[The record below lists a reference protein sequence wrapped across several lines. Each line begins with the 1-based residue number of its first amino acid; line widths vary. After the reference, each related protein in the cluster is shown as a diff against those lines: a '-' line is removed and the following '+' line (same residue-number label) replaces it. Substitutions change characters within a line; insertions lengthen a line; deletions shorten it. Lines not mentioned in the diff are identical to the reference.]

1 MKKITFDELYVR
13 FVNHNNESNV
23 TSQFSD
29 SQFNRLVG
37 VVVFKSENWPGKD
50 FSLESRSYRFASD
63 NKYFVSGLGG
73 NSIFADSLDG
83 SDRGVRLDYYI
94 NEWDV
99 DYCYIEGEE
108 DDE

>member
-1 MKKITFDELYVR
+1 MKKITFEELYWR
-13 FVNHNNESNV
+13 FVNHNQESNV

-37 VVVFKSENWPGKD
+37 VVVFKSENWPEKNY
-50 FSLESRSYRFASD
+50 SLESRSYKFVSD

-73 NSIFADSLDG
+73 TSIFADSLDG
-83 SDRGVRLDYYI
+83 TDRGVRLDCYI
-94 NEWDV
+94 REWKI

-108 DDE
+108 E